1 MSVPVKLGSF
11 GLLLVVVLVAAFMLG
26 AAVGPLDDGVG
37 EPSMEMQMDHGG
49 G

>member
-11 GLLLVVVLVAAFMLG
+11 GLLLVVVMVAALMLG
-26 AAVGPLDDGVG
+26 TAVGPLDDGAG
-37 EPSMEMQMDHGG
+37 EPSTEMQMDHGG